1 MAAAGKAK
9 DFYKVLGVSE
19 KADPDE
25 IKKAY
30 RKLAKRYHPDANQ
43 GDDQAADRFKDVG
56 EAYSVLSDPQ
66 KRKQYDQMR
75 KLGSLGFGP
84 RSGPGARPP
93 GAPGADPGFSFDDFQ
108 GGFGNISDLFS
119 SLFDLGKKGPDGGP
133 APGPG
138 GQSAKSPRRKGEH
151 VEYVVEIPF
160 LIAARGGKI
169 SVDVAITED
178 CATCGGDGAK
188 PGTSV
193 KRCEECEG
201 TGNISFGQGGFA
213 VKRPCPACFGRGKLP
228 GTACGS
234 CSGRGAVR
242 QQRKIS
248 LNVRSGVETGTKVR
262 LSGQGER
269 GRAGGPPGDL
279 IITYKV
285 KPHRFFERDGLD
297 VHVSVPINIVQA
309 TLGSK
314 IRVRTI
320 SGKRVVLTVPEGTQS
335 GTKFRIRTQGIEK
348 GDRIGDQYVEVV
360 VTVPDQL
367 SEEDRKAMEEFAE
380 ASGLKH

>member
-1 MAAAGKAK
+1 MAAAAKAK
-9 DFYKVLGVSE
+9 DFYRILGVPE
-19 KADPDE
+19 KADGDE

-30 RKLAKRYHPDANQ
+30 RKLAKKYHPDANQ
-43 GDDQAADRFKDVG
+43 GDETAAERFKEVG

-75 KLGSLGFGP
+75 KLGSFGFGP
-84 RSGPGARPP
+84 RPGGGRPP
-93 GAPGADPGFSFDDFQ
+93 GGPGGDPGFSFDDFQ

-119 SLFDLGKKGPDGGP
+119 SLFDLGKRGPDGTPSSGSV
-133 APGPG
+133 
-138 GQSAKSPRRKGEH
+138 GQKARSPRRKGEN

-160 LIAARGGKI
+160 LTAAKGGKI

-193 KRCEECEG
+193 KRCEECKG

-228 GTACGS
+228 ETPCSS

-248 LNVRSGVETGTKVR
+248 LNVRPGVETGTKVR

-285 KPHRFFERDGLD
+285 KPHRFFKRDGLD

-314 IRVRTI
+314 IKVRTI
-320 SGKRVVLTVPEGTQS
+320 SGKRVVLTIPEGTQS
-335 GTKFRIRTQGIEK
+335 GTRFRIRKQGIEK
-348 GDRIGDQYVEVV
+348 GDRIGDQFVEVV
-360 VTVPDQL
+360 VSVPDKL
-367 SEEDRKAMEEFAE
+367 SDEDRKAMEEFAE